1 MPVRRTAR
9 PLAALALGAALLVP
23 ALAGCSG
30 SSASPA
36 SPAPSSPAV
45 AGPSAPAAPAIANGS
60 HLTPQDFQSAMTAP
74 NTVVLDVRTP
84 SEFASGHLPNAMN
97 IDVEAGDFGQQIANL
112 DKSKTYA
119 VYCHSGRRS
128 GIALDQ
134 MMGAGFGSV
143 YDLAGGIAAWQSA
156 GGQVVTG

>member
-9 PLAALALGAALLVP
+9 PLAALALGAALLAP
-23 ALAGCSG
+23 ALAGCS
-30 SSASPA
+30 SSTASTA
-36 SPAPSSPAV
+36 STSAAV
-45 AGPSAPAAPAIANGS
+45 AGPSAPAAAPAVENGS
-60 HLTPQDFQSAMTAP
+60 HLAPQDFQSAMTAA

-97 IDVEAGDFGQQIANL
+97 IDVEAGDFAQQIANL

-143 YDLAGGIAAWQSA
+143 YDLQGGIAAWESA